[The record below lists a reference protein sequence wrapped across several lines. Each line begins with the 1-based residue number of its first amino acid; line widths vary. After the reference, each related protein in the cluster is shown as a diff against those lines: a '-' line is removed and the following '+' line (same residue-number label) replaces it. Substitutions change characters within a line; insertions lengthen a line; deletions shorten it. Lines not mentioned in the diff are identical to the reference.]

1 MFARPQKLSLL
12 QLQSSNDLSWTMMI
26 YIRNY
31 SLKLCYTIPAFYL
44 FLSALFAHHSAC
56 MPTAPPT
63 TEKITI
69 TVPKGTRLQ
78 GHDPQILC
86 TPSKWTDVAVFLL
99 ANYVAHA
106 VTLKSLPGESTLSVL
121 RNVVCSLLFPISGVR
136 RGVTAIYQRAILAKT
151 PLEAAAKAG
160 ALCMVTRTLEWKP
173 EHGDVVRISGIEE
186 PQKKPWWVKD
196 FSSSNRA
203 KRVVVGVYRGI
214 AKVNRFLYQFSFLVM
229 TWKTLEDEDVSK
241 VPAYIVRQETV
252 RPFRA
257 IMGRPLPDWEF
268 LPSSSNWDSRSRTI
282 HGVCQL
288 PSGYALCAV
297 PPGSH
302 VVELDKDQQ
311 GGEDQSDQNLAGGED
326 TRDEKNRTDGNHGEG
341 KVMVMSLYSRF
352 KTQVSSKW
360 GSRRS
365 SLDYSHPSTTTTT
378 QLSSVNNLAKGL
390 IAIFQTLYASFTLY
404 HARGDQIQ
412 HYGYA
417 AFGLTVVPYIV
428 MSIINLASTVLTPD
442 YSVMYLVE
450 SEAMDEARKRE
461 NAKFDGVV
469 GRILTTSTPDGVSQD
484 VKFEFDSD
492 GKMAVLARGSDAQF
506 TKFDEEAEM
515 DKGIARIDPWTG
527 NASVRPFRRPLRIIS
542 RSSEL
547 PRREPAFGHD
557 LIISA
562 SYALALISLAVNGAL
577 SHFKSHQSTRAQ
589 RAWTMAWLALGI
601 VANRTSDVHM
611 LQILAWSPPAI
622 GGFVVVC
629 QMILQYGNCVK
640 LS

>member
-1 MFARPQKLSLL
+1 M
-12 QLQSSNDLSWTMMI
+12 MMI
-26 YIRNY
+26 WSY
-31 SLKLCYTIPAFYL
+31 SLKLYYTITGFYL
-44 FLSALFAHHSAC
+44 SLSALFAHHSAC
-56 MPTAPPT
+56 MPTAPPL
-63 TEKITI
+63 TENITI

-86 TPSKWTDVAVFLL
+86 TPSKWTDLVVFLL

-106 VTLKSLPGESTLSVL
+106 VTLKSLPGESILSVL

-196 FSSSNRA
+196 FSSGSRA
-203 KRVVVGVYRGI
+203 KRVVVGVYRRI
-214 AKVNRFLYQFSFLVM
+214 AKVNTFLYQFSFLVM
-229 TWKTLEDEDVSK
+229 TWKTLEDEDVSE
-241 VPAYIVRQETV
+241 VPAYIVQQETV
-252 RPFRA
+252 QPFKA

-268 LPSSSNWDSRSRTI
+268 QPSSSNWDSRNRTI
-282 HGVCQL
+282 HGICQL
-288 PSGYALCAV
+288 PSGYALCTV

-302 VVELDKDQQ
+302 VVELDKDKQ
-311 GGEDQSDQNLAGGED
+311 GGGNQSGKNQGGGKD
-326 TRDEKNRTDGNHGEG
+326 MRDGKDKTDDGDCGGG
-341 KVMVMSLYSRF
+341 KVMVKSLFSRF
-352 KTQVSSKW
+352 MTQVSFKW

-365 SLDYSHPSTTTTT
+365 SLDHSHPSTT

-442 YSVMYLVE
+442 YPVMYLVE
-450 SEAMDEARKRE
+450 SEAMEEAKRRE
-461 NAKFDGVV
+461 NAKFDGVI
-469 GRILTTSTPDGVSQD
+469 GRILTTSTSDGVSQD
-484 VKFEFDSD
+484 VKFEFNSD

-506 TKFDEEAEM
+506 AKFDDEAEM
-515 DKGIARIDPWTG
+515 DMGKARIDPGTG
-527 NASVRPFRRPLRIIS
+527 NAFVRPFRRPLRIIS

-547 PRREPAFGHD
+547 PQRESAFSHD
-557 LIISA
+557 LIVSA
-562 SYALALISLAVNGAL
+562 SYALALISLVVNGSL
-577 SHFKSHQSTRAQ
+577 SHFKSYQSTQAQ
-589 RAWTMAWLALGI
+589 RAWTMTWLALGI
-601 VANRTSDVHM
+601 VSNRTNDVHM
-611 LQILAWSPPAI
+611 LQILIWSPPAI

-629 QMILQYGNCVK
+629 QMIMEYGNCVK